1 MRPVTVIALALLAT
15 IPSWAAESPDA
26 AFYKNAAEGGFA
38 EVDLGKLAQQ
48 KASVQ
53 SVKDFGALM
62 VSDHAA
68 ANDKL
73 KSIAAAKG
81 QSLPS
86 GPSMGQMATE
96 ARLEALSG
104 AAFDKSYIRGMV
116 RDHEEDVK
124 EFEKEVASGQDP
136 DARAFAKATLPTLQ
150 VHLKKIQDIAKSQGV
165 KAD

>member
-1 MRPVTVIALALLAT
+1 MRPIIFLAVTLLAT
-15 IPSWAAESPDA
+15 APSWAAESPDA
-26 AFYKNAAEGGFA
+26 AFYKNAAEGGMA

-81 QSLPS
+81 LTLPS
-86 GPSMGQMATE
+86 GPSMGQMAIE
-96 ARLEALSG
+96 AKLEALSG
-104 AAFDKSYIRGMV
+104 SAFDKSYIKGMV
-116 RDHEEDVK
+116 KDHEEDIK

-136 DARAFAKATLPTLQ
+136 DAKAFARATLPTLQ
-150 VHLKKIQDIAKSQGV
+150 THLKKIQEIARSQGV
-165 KAD
+165 KMD